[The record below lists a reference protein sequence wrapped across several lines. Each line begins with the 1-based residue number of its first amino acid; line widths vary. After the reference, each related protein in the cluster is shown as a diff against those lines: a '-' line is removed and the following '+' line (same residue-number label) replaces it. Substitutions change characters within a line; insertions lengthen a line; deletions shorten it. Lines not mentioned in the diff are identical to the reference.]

1 MGLCKNLWFNCF
13 TEQEHL
19 ISNIFPRCYDLSVPQ
34 QVETFINDFNQTAIL
49 SIIKIVATHFI
60 AKNEEIPKLLERYS
74 HISDYVSPD
83 KFFKPNLRRRCQAID
98 MRSSAM
104 GNLLGI
110 SEIRD
115 AYSFIKAFSNSL

>member
-19 ISNIFPRCYDLSVPQ
+19 ISSIFPRCYDLSVPQ

-60 AKNEEIPKLLERYS
+60 QKNKDIPKLLEHYS
-74 HISDYVSPD
+74 HISDFVSPN
-83 KFFKPNLRRRCQAID
+83 KFFKPDLRRKC
-98 MRSSAM
+98 
-104 GNLLGI
+104 
-110 SEIRD
+110 
-115 AYSFIKAFSNSL
+115 